1 MVESMIEWLRS
12 QRHRWVGALVLV
24 LVASF
29 IVVGPWARASEG
41 DVVAEVNGEPITR
54 EMFYEA
60 LEAAAGPQVLDQLI
74 TETLLLQAGE
84 ELKEPVTDAE
94 VEEALAS
101 LKAAYPN
108 EAIYQA
114 TLAAYGLD
122 EERLARQLKLSMTL
136 ERLATQDVTVTD
148 EEVAAYFE
156 EHQDELAHPERVR
169 ARHILVETR
178 EEAEAVIKALEEG
191 KRFEELAAEHSL
203 DTATKDKG
211 GDVGF
216 FSRSDNLVASFKE
229 AAFALKVDEVSEPVE
244 SPYGFHVIQV
254 TDREAARPAV
264 LEEEAENIRA
274 TLIRQKATP
283 ASEILSNLLE
293 KANVVI
299 RWERYQA
306 LQPSGAQD
314 EGGATVEEAPREQA
328 EDAGSRGEEAD
339 SSPGQGED

>member
-1 MVESMIEWLRS
+1 MIEWLRS
-12 QRHRWVGALVLV
+12 HRNRWVGALVLV
-24 LVASF
+24 LIASF
-29 IVVGPWARASEG
+29 IVVGPWVRASEG
-41 DVVAEVNGEPITR
+41 DVVAEVNGEAITR

-60 LEAAAGPQVLDQLI
+60 LESAAGAQVLDQLI
-74 TETLLLQAGE
+74 TETLVLQAGRGLE
-84 ELKEPVTDAE
+84 EPVTDEE

-101 LKAAYPN
+101 LRAAYPS
-108 EAIYQA
+108 EEIYQA

-122 EERLARQLKLSMTL
+122 EERLARQLRLSMTL
-136 ERLATQDVTVTD
+136 ERLATQNVTVTD
-148 EEVAAYFE
+148 EEVAAYFK
-156 EHQDELAHPERVR
+156 EHQEELAHPERVR

-178 EEAEAVIKALEEG
+178 EEAENIIKALDEG
-191 KRFEELAAEHSL
+191 KSFEELEAEHSL
-203 DTATKDKG
+203 DTATKAKG

-254 TDREAARPAV
+254 TDREEARPAT
-264 LEEEAENIRA
+264 LEEEAESIRA

-283 ASEILSNLLE
+283 ASEILTGLL
-293 KANVVI
+293 KQADVVI
-299 RWERYQA
+299 RWERYRA

-314 EGGATVEEAPREQA
+314 EKTAEVEEAPDNGPTP
-328 EDAGSRGEEAD
+328 DARSGGQEAD